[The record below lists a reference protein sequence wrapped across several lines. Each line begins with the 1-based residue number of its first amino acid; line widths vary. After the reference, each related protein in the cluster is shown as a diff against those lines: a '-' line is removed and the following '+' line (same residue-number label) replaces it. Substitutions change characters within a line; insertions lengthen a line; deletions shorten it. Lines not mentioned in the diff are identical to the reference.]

1 MPHRNFTGFD
11 PSPFSDPQL
20 DSVQPALLDEVAP
33 EEKWSFRHGEIIQP
47 ATLAT
52 LFFHEKIMGQSMG
65 KLKKYMGTSWE
76 KNVKSHA
83 KYGDL

>member
-33 EEKWSFRHGEIIQP
+33 EENGAF
-47 ATLAT
+47 ATGKSSSQLPW
-52 LFFHEKIMGQSMG
+52 LPFFSMR
-65 KLKKYMGTSWE
+65 KSWDNPWE
-76 KNVKSHA
+76 N
-83 KYGDL
+83 